1 MFEFV
6 PAHANAECESAGAT
20 WVSRSSSFSPP
31 ESSLVMC
38 EPNSFEMLR
47 EDCLPVA
54 GLRRVPQKWR

>member
-6 PAHANAECESAGAT
+6 PAHASAECENAGAT
-20 WVSRSSSFSPP
+20 WVARSSNFSPP

-47 EDCLPVA
+47 EDL
-54 GLRRVPQKWR
+54 